1 MQMDPTFLWTFN
13 FLVSKLKFWLDYA
26 IINDINDID
35 NDIDDKDDDEHD
47 VGIKV
52 EILARLCYNMIY

>member
-1 MQMDPTFLWTFN
+1 MAILCYNMIYYDISENN
-13 FLVSKLKFWLDYA
+13 FSY
-26 IINDINDID
+26 
-35 NDIDDKDDDEHD
+35 IDDIGNNNDDDDEHD